1 MDTVHTLSEI
11 EEGNTGSMH
20 DDGTQD
26 EEIDD
31 RLDVEREIVVRT
43 LRWYIW
49 CRQLLERQGSDKDGS
64 YSHGSYRCVGLGSAN
79 AKGV

>member
-1 MDTVHTLSEI
+1 
-11 EEGNTGSMH
+11 
-20 DDGTQD
+20 
-26 EEIDD
+26 
-31 RLDVEREIVVRT
+31 